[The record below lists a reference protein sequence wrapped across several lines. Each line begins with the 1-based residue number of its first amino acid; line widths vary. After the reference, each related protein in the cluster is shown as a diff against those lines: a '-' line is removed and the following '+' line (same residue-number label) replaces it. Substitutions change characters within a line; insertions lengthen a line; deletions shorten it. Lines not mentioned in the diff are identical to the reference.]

1 MHAPPSTF
9 ITTEPPSMTGITT
22 ERVPGTPGIAF
33 DAAGEGP
40 VVVFLHGIGGNRTNW
55 HDQLPAFAARGF
67 RAIAW
72 DARGYGGSDDYEG
85 PLDFADFSH
94 DLARLLD
101 HLEVGRAHL
110 AGLSMGGRILQ
121 DFYPRYP
128 DRVATLVLCATFP
141 GFDTALTPEKRAEFL
156 RLRKEPLVSGKEPK
170 DIAPVVAKTLIGPRA
185 TEAHFQRLVE
195 SMTMLH
201 KESYIKAI
209 EASTLYDRSASLP
222 DVAAPTL
229 LVFGGADSL
238 AVPAVGERMAEQIP
252 GARLIVIPEAGHLV
266 NIEFPEAF
274 NEGVLAFLDEHRD
287 S

>member
-1 MHAPPSTF
+1 
-9 ITTEPPSMTGITT
+9 MTMFTT
-22 ERVPGTPGIAF
+22 ERVPGAPGIAF
-33 DAAGEGP
+33 DTAGEGP
-40 VVVFLHGIGGNRTNW
+40 VVVFLHGIGGHRTNW
-55 HDQLPAFAARGF
+55 RDQLPAFAARGF
-67 RAIAW
+67 RAVAW
-72 DARGYGGSDDYEG
+72 DARGYGLSDDYEG

-101 HLEVGRAHL
+101 HLEVERAHL
-110 AGLSMGGRILQ
+110 VGLSMGGRILQ

-141 GFDTALTPEKRAEFL
+141 GFDASLTPEKRAEFI
-156 RLRKEPLVSGKEPK
+156 RIRKEPLVSGKEPK

-185 TEAHFQRLVE
+185 TDAHFQRLVE

-222 DVAAPTL
+222 DIAAPTL

-238 AVPAVGERMAEQIP
+238 VVPAVGERMAAEIP
-252 GARLIVIPEAGHLV
+252 NARLIVIPEAGHLV
-266 NIEFPEAF
+266 NIEFPDVF
-274 NEGVLAFLDEHRD
+274 NERVLAFLDEHHDTATGRGR
-287 S
+287 

>member
-1 MHAPPSTF
+1 
-9 ITTEPPSMTGITT
+9 MTMFTT
-22 ERVPGTPGIAF
+22 ERVPGAPGIAF
-33 DAAGEGP
+33 DTAGEGP
-40 VVVFLHGIGGNRTNW
+40 VVVFLHGIGGHRTNW
-55 HDQLPAFAARGF
+55 RDQLPAFAAHGF
-67 RAIAW
+67 CAVAW
-72 DARGYGGSDDYEG
+72 DARGYGLSDDYEG

-101 HLEVGRAHL
+101 HLEVERAHL
-110 AGLSMGGRILQ
+110 VGLSMGGRILQ

-141 GFDTALTPEKRAEFL
+141 GFDASLTPEKRAEFI
-156 RLRKEPLVSGKEPK
+156 RIRKEPLVSGKEPK

-185 TEAHFQRLVE
+185 TDAHFQRLVE

-222 DVAAPTL
+222 DIAAPTL

-238 AVPAVGERMAEQIP
+238 VVPAVGERMAAEIR

-266 NIEFPEAF
+266 NIEFPDVF
-274 NEGVLAFLDEHRD
+274 NESVLAFLDEHRD
-287 S
+287 TATGRGR

>member
-1 MHAPPSTF
+1 
-9 ITTEPPSMTGITT
+9 MTMFTT
-22 ERVPGTPGIAF
+22 ERVPGAPGIAF
-33 DAAGEGP
+33 DTAGEGP
-40 VVVFLHGIGGNRTNW
+40 VVVFLHGIGGHRTNW
-55 HDQLPAFAARGF
+55 RDQLPAFAAHGF
-67 RAIAW
+67 RAVAW
-72 DARGYGGSDDYEG
+72 DARGYGLSDDYEG

-101 HLEVGRAHL
+101 HLEVERAHL
-110 AGLSMGGRILQ
+110 VGLSMGGRILQ

-141 GFDTALTPEKRAEFL
+141 GFDASLTPEKRAEFI
-156 RLRKEPLVSGKEPK
+156 RIRKEPLVSGKEPK

-185 TEAHFQRLVE
+185 TDAHFQRLVE

-222 DVAAPTL
+222 DIAAPTL

-238 AVPAVGERMAEQIP
+238 VVPAVGERMAAEIP
-252 GARLIVIPEAGHLV
+252 NARLIVIPEAGHLV
-266 NIEFPEAF
+266 NIEFPDVF
-274 NEGVLAFLDEHRD
+274 NESVLAFLGEHRD
-287 S
+287 TATGRGR

>member
-1 MHAPPSTF
+1 
-9 ITTEPPSMTGITT
+9 MTMFTT
-22 ERVPGTPGIAF
+22 ERVPGAPGIAF
-33 DAAGEGP
+33 DTAGEGP
-40 VVVFLHGIGGNRTNW
+40 VVVFLHGIGGHRTNW
-55 HDQLPAFAARGF
+55 RDQLPAFAAHGF
-67 RAIAW
+67 RAVAW
-72 DARGYGGSDDYEG
+72 DARGYGLSDDYEG

-101 HLEVGRAHL
+101 HLEVERAHL
-110 AGLSMGGRILQ
+110 VGLSMGGRILQ

-141 GFDTALTPEKRAEFL
+141 GFDASLTPEKRAEFI
-156 RLRKEPLVSGKEPK
+156 RIRKEPLVSGKEPK

-185 TEAHFQRLVE
+185 TDAHFQRLVE

-222 DVAAPTL
+222 DIAAPTL

-238 AVPAVGERMAEQIP
+238 VVPAVGERMAAEIP

-266 NIEFPEAF
+266 NIEFPDVF
-274 NEGVLAFLDEHRD
+274 NESVLAFLDEHRD
-287 S
+287 RTGTVRATGALL

>member
-1 MHAPPSTF
+1 
-9 ITTEPPSMTGITT
+9 MTMFTT
-22 ERVPGTPGIAF
+22 ERVPGAPGIAF
-33 DAAGEGP
+33 DTAGEGP
-40 VVVFLHGIGGNRTNW
+40 VVVFLHGIGGHRTNW
-55 HDQLPAFAARGF
+55 RDQLPAFAAHGF
-67 RAIAW
+67 RAVAW
-72 DARGYGGSDDYEG
+72 DARGYGLSDDYEG

-101 HLEVGRAHL
+101 HLEVERAHL
-110 AGLSMGGRILQ
+110 VGLSMGGRILQ

-141 GFDTALTPEKRAEFL
+141 GFDASLTPEKRAEFI
-156 RLRKEPLVSGKEPK
+156 RIRKEPLVSGKEPK

-185 TEAHFQRLVE
+185 TDAHFQRLVE

-222 DVAAPTL
+222 DIAAPTL

-238 AVPAVGERMAEQIP
+238 VVPAVGERMAAEIP
-252 GARLIVIPEAGHLV
+252 NARLIVIPEAGHLV
-266 NIEFPEAF
+266 NIEFPDVF
-274 NEGVLAFLDEHRD
+274 NESVLAFLDEHRD
-287 S
+287 TATGRGR

>member
-1 MHAPPSTF
+1 M
-9 ITTEPPSMTGITT
+9 TTITT
-22 ERVPGTPGIAF
+22 ERVPGAPGIAY
-33 DAAGEGP
+33 DTTGEGP

-55 HDQLPAFAARGF
+55 HDQLPAFADRGYC
-67 RAIAW
+67 AVSW
-72 DARGYGGSDDYEG
+72 DARGYGLSDDYDG

-110 AGLSMGGRILQ
+110 VGLSMGGRILQ
-121 DFYPRYP
+121 DFFPRYP

-141 GFDTALTPEKRAEFL
+141 GFDAALTPEKRAEFV
-156 RLRKEPLVSGKEPK
+156 RLRKAPLVAGKEPK

-185 TEAHFQRLVE
+185 TDAHFQRLVD

-201 KESYIKAI
+201 KESYIKTI

-222 DVAAPTL
+222 DIAVPVL
-229 LVFGGADSL
+229 LVFGGGDTL
-238 AVPAVGERMAEQIP
+238 ALPAVGERMAAELP
-252 GARLIVIPEAGHLV
+252 NSRLIVMPEAGHLV

-274 NEGVLAFLDEHRD
+274 NEHVLGFLEAQRN

>member
-1 MHAPPSTF
+1 
-9 ITTEPPSMTGITT
+9 MTMFTT
-22 ERVPGTPGIAF
+22 ERVPGAPGIAF
-33 DAAGEGP
+33 DTAGEGP
-40 VVVFLHGIGGNRTNW
+40 VVVFLHGIGGHRTNW
-55 HDQLPAFAARGF
+55 RDQLAAFAAHGF
-67 RAIAW
+67 RAVAW
-72 DARGYGGSDDYEG
+72 DARGYGLSDDYEG

-101 HLEVGRAHL
+101 HIEVERAHL
-110 AGLSMGGRILQ
+110 VGLSMGGRILQ

-141 GFDTALTPEKRAEFL
+141 GFDASLTPEKRAEFI
-156 RLRKEPLVSGKEPK
+156 RIRKEPLVSGKEPK

-185 TEAHFQRLVE
+185 TDAHFQRLVE

-209 EASTLYDRSASLP
+209 EASTLYYRSASLP
-222 DVAAPTL
+222 DIAAPTL

-238 AVPAVGERMAEQIP
+238 TVPAVGERMAAEIP

-266 NIEFPEAF
+266 NIEFPNAF
-274 NEGVLAFLDEHRD
+274 NESVLAFLDEHRD
-287 S
+287 AAGTQ